1 MLYAVASLCVGSM
14 SYLIYTEAKKLPNF
28 LLNKLVQR
36 FSLKLNH
43 SILKIVVDLQIHL
56 LQVNV
61 MIGYQG

>member
-1 MLYAVASLCVGSM
+1 MLYAVASLCIGSM

-43 SILKIVVDLQIHL
+43 SILKIVVDVLQ
-56 LQVNV
+56 
-61 MIGYQG
+61 